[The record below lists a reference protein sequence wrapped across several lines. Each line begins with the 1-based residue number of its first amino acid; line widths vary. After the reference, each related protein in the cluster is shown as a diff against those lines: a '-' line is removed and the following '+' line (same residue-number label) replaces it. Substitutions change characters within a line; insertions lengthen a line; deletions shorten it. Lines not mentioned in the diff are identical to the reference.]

1 MATANKDVKPT
12 GLPVGIGKGFIVT
25 KRPAAVR
32 PSSTKGRLAAR
43 VKMIREVV
51 REITGFAPYE
61 KRMME
66 ILKGGGNPQKRAWR
80 FAKRRLGTHRRAKRK
95 VAEMTEQINKAAQAA
110 KGKK

>member
-1 MATANKDVKPT
+1 MIELCVFCIFFF
-12 GLPVGIGKGFIVT
+12 LQ
-25 KRPAAVR
+25 
-32 PSSTKGRLAAR
+32 RLAAR

-80 FAKRRLGTHRRAKRK
+80 FAKRRVRIIRDVNWLL
-95 VAEMTEQINKAAQAA
+95 
-110 KGKK
+110 